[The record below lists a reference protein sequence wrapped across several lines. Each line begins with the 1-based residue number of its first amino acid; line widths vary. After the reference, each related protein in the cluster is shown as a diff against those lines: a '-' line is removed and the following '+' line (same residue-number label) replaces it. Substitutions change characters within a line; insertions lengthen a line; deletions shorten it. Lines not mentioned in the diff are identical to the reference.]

1 MFVHAL
7 IRVSVL
13 GVALPTSSA
22 FISVEVTDL
31 HGEALCAN
39 TRLILGDA
47 RVGACGVISLPL
59 FAFRVSL
66 RVMRLFGG
74 QNISGQ

>member
-1 MFVHAL
+1 MIFSVCDTITGVRYEPPQMPEIGPEMAHTRGDLAPRPLPLSFCAL
-7 IRVSVL
+7 
-13 GVALPTSSA
+13 
-22 FISVEVTDL
+22 
-31 HGEALCAN
+31 H
-39 TRLILGDA
+39 RLW
-47 RVGACGVISLPL
+47 ISLPL